1 MLYGYGNGLFTAQ
14 ITYSTGSN
22 SSSYSVTVGDFNKD
36 KQLDLAVANFGTKN
50 VGVFLGTGTGM
61 FVPQSAYETGSD
73 RAPFLVTA
81 PDLNHDG
88 QSEVIVAYDD
98 SDNADILIANNIQTF
113 TNQKTYSTGFDSQPS
128 SVDVGD
134 FNNDI
139 LLEIIVA
146 DYATSDIVIL
156 LGYGNGTFGELL
168 NYPLVNG
175 SLPFSVLVGN
185 FNNDRRLDYS
195 VANYGT
201 DNIEV
206 FLQI

>member
-1 MLYGYGNGLFTAQ
+1 M
-14 ITYSTGSN
+14 
-22 SSSYSVTVGDFNKD
+22 
-36 KQLDLAVANFGTKN
+36 
-50 VGVFLGTGTGM
+50 FLGTGTGM
-61 FVPQSAYETGSD
+61 FVPQPSYEIGSD

-81 PDLNHDG
+81 ADLNRDG
-88 QSEVIVAYDD
+88 RSEVIVAYDD

-128 SVDVGD
+128 SLDVGD

-139 LLEIIVA
+139 LLDIIIA

-185 FNNDRRLDYS
+185 LNNDKKLDYS

-201 DNIEV
+201 DNLEV